1 MTEKSRYWSPNRTFD
16 IIVKIGKI
24 DISPDLVDF
33 KVITS
38 IKLPYQTFVLKLFL
52 DPRDIII
59 DKIYGQTPIK
69 ITINLLGTDQVPMET
84 TEFELMY
91 LSSDMDLNKM
101 SETLTEVDKKRTIIS
116 ITAVSRQ
123 AYKTMNTYVNS
134 IYQGKK
140 IKDII
145 TDLISN
151 IGAKSQYDNNGQN
164 AKRIDQVLIPPSTLY
179 KNLQYI
185 NRTFGIFEGLSA
197 IYCSYDNI
205 VHIKNLTN
213 KMLQAQ
219 TFTIYQLSVGVDNK
233 KVIDRCDD
241 GKHYYT
247 IRDIGT
253 KFEGNSVFAFLAP
266 NITHIVKPRDRL
278 SYKINTNLEAFTKKY
293 GIASNKDQIF
303 FDKQLFNDN
312 FRNSTYIHDT
322 GYELEKTFINANLS
336 KQISDITE
344 LSIIVERNIKIL
356 NLMNV
361 GESVEVTTQDT
372 ETSQIGGRYIL
383 KTSEL
388 RFNKIKDWEAS
399 AVISIVRSNRML
411 I

>member
-16 IIVKIGKI
+16 IIAKIGKI
-24 DISPDLVDF
+24 DISPDLVEF
-33 KVITS
+33 KVVTS
-38 IKLPYQTFVLKLFL
+38 IKLPYQTFILKFFL

-59 DKIYGQTPIK
+59 DEIYGQTPIK

-101 SETLTEVDKKRTIIS
+101 SETILETDKKRSVIS

-123 AYKTMNTYVNS
+123 SYKTMNTYVNS
-134 IYQGKK
+134 IYQGEK

-145 TDLISN
+145 TNLVSN
-151 IGAKSQYDNNGQN
+151 IGAKIQYDNNGQN
-164 AKRIDQVLIPPSTLY
+164 LKKIDQVLIPPSTLY

-197 IYCSYDNI
+197 IYCSHDNI
-205 VHIKNLTN
+205 VHVKNLTN

-219 TFTIYQLSVGVDNK
+219 AFTIYQLSVGVDNNK
-233 KVIDRCDD
+233 IINKCED

-247 IRDIGT
+247 IRDIST

-278 SYKINTNLEAFTKKY
+278 SYKIETNLETFTKEY
-293 GIASNKDQIF
+293 GIAYKKDKIF

-344 LSIIVERNIKIL
+344 LSIIIERNIKIL

-372 ETSQIGGRYIL
+372 ETTQIAGRYIL